1 MYMPSMHRPA
11 RIPRRIFWA
20 QLLACFVPGC
30 SSLGGA
36 TSRKARSWE
45 ASLGKVPQTKISP
58 QQLSRS
64 INLRRS
70 YIPRGRY
77 GRRKHRPMKPTYITI
92 HSTQN
97 YSGDAWD
104 HAKALRRGA
113 IRGGTI
119 GYLCWHF
126 TVQEDVA
133 VQHIP
138 TSERGEHADYDG
150 PGNRKSI
157 AIEMCEHRGNSQ
169 SRTIDRTAK
178 LTASLM
184 YHHKIPLS
192 RVVPHYHWPRR
203 GHSPAHKNCPHYL
216 LENGRPGAT
225 WAWFK
230 GRVGEHYNRIS
241 S

>member
-1 MYMPSMHRPA
+1 MNPLRFIWMSLA
-11 RIPRRIFWA
+11 LIC
-20 QLLACFVPGC
+20 LLPGC
-30 SSLGGA
+30 ALYKGG
-36 TSRKARSWE
+36 TSRKGE
-45 ASLGKVPQTKISP
+45 AWDKALGPVPHSKISAK
-58 QQLSRS
+58 QLSQS
-64 INLRRS
+64 VNLRRS

-77 GRRKHRPMKPTYITI
+77 GRRKHRPMKPGYITI

-97 YSGDAWD
+97 YSGDAWA

-113 IRGGTI
+113 LRGGTI

-126 TVQEDVA
+126 TVQDDVV

-138 TSERGEHADYDG
+138 TSERGEHADFDG
-150 PGNRKSI
+150 PGNRGSI
-157 AIEMCEHRGNSQ
+157 AIEMCEHRGNNQ
-169 SRTIDRTAK
+169 AQTIDRTAR

-184 YHHKIPLS
+184 YYHNIPLS
-192 RVVPHYHWPRR
+192 HVVPHYHWPRK
-203 GHSPAHKNCPHYL
+203 GYSPAHKNCPHFL

-230 GRVGEHYNRIS
+230 NRVDEHYQRIS

>member
-1 MYMPSMHRPA
+1 MSVIHPSA
-11 RIPRRIFWA
+11 KIARRIFWA
-20 QLLACFVPGC
+20 QLTACFLPGC
-30 SSLGGA
+30 TSLGVGNSKKTRA
-36 TSRKARSWE
+36 WE
-45 ASLGKVPQTKISP
+45 ASMGAVPNSKISP

-64 INLRRS
+64 VNLRRS

-77 GRRKHRPMKPTYITI
+77 GRRKHRPMKPAYITI

-97 YSGDAWD
+97 YTGDAWA

-113 IRGGTI
+113 LRGGTI

-126 TVQEDVA
+126 TVQEDVV

-138 TSERGEHADYDG
+138 TSERGEHADFDG

-169 SRTIDRTAK
+169 ARTLDRTAK

-184 YHHKIPLS
+184 YHHKISLS
-192 RVVPHYHWPRR
+192 HVVPHYHWPRA
-203 GHSPAHKNCPHYL
+203 GYSPAHKNCPHYL
-216 LENGRPGAT
+216 LENGRPGPT

-230 GRVGEHYNRIS
+230 GRIGEHYKRIS
-241 S
+241 A